1 MAIDENSKAFR
12 AENDAMRAKNAHQM
26 ADLKEEWAKQVQF
39 T

>member
-1 MAIDENSKAFR
+1 MEENNKAFR
-12 AENDAMRAKNAHQM
+12 AENDAMRAKNASQM